1 MANQPANAGSSS
13 GQPPRGNALPP
24 FGPAP
29 HPLTVPAPGPT
40 AAPQA
45 QPQALPQVLPPAPPQ
60 TPSRTSATAGH
71 RAVRPRETESKWL
84 AWLPYLIVL
93 AGTAAGLYEVFQGS
107 RYTGHGTELVGC
119 SLLVAGLARL
129 VLPARFAGLL
139 STRRKASD
147 VLAFAVLGAG
157 VLAVALTLP

>member
-1 MANQPANAGSSS
+1 MANQPANAGSSG

-29 HPLTVPAPGPT
+29 HPLAAPVPGPT

-45 QPQALPQVLPPAPPQ
+45 LPQTRPRAQPPTPSQA
-60 TPSRTSATAGH
+60 PSRTSATAGH

-107 RYTGHGTELVGC
+107 GYTSHGTELVGG
-119 SLLVAGLARL
+119 SLLAAGLARL